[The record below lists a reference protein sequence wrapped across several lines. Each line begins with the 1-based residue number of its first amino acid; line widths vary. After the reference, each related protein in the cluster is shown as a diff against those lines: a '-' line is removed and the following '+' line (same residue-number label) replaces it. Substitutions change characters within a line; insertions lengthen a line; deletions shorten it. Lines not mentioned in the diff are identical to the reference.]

1 MVVKDS
7 PTRGPLLHDQ
17 REWAAGRDN
26 AAAREHEA
34 GGDQREARA
43 QVANLNLLEPKAV
56 PAGSRGEAWS
66 IVLSDELEA
75 VARSAPID
83 ECRRALSRVVREET
97 CQVAAVPVI
106 RGAIELA
113 RDLAGQGNDTR
124 VASRRRGP
132 AAGPASRNGGNQKE
146 RHGTHGRP
154 VEKVLEGGHVRLAMQ
169 DPAHSAYTWAM
180 TDVQDQTPT
189 EAPARRSG
197 AARHQP
203 ISAYGLIGDMRTAAL
218 IGLDG
223 SIDWCCLPRFDSA
236 SVFAAILDTERGG
249 TWAIHPEGRW
259 TSTQRYLPRTNILET
274 IFRTAD
280 EAVISVTDFMPVAED
295 GRPSGPHPEI
305 HRRLRCNRGRALM
318 SMVFMPR
325 FEYGARTTRLEVLR
339 AGLFATDRTD
349 QVLTLSSGKPFEWM
363 IEQSIATARFGLE
376 KGEERWLVLRYD
388 DDDIHP
394 VDRYESA
401 RKLDNTAAF
410 WQKWS
415 SKVRYRGSYRG
426 MVKRSALA
434 LKLLTHAET
443 GAMIAAPTTSLPET
457 IGGVRNWDYRFV
469 WLRDAAFTLEALDAV
484 GHYHEADQFMR
495 FLKKVCRHEGGG
507 HLQIM
512 YGIDGRRDL
521 VERQLDHLSGY
532 RNSRPVRVGN
542 GAVGQLQLDVYGEVM
557 ETADIWRRN
566 HEMTEGT
573 WRVLRGLV
581 DWVSKNWPLPD
592 SSIWEVRG
600 EVRHYVFS
608 KVMTWVALDR
618 GVRMAEELSLEGDTA
633 GWRAARDALHAEIM
647 ERGWSEERQSFVQSY
662 GDTSLDAAALAIP
675 MVRFLPWNH
684 PRVHATVRAI
694 ARELTTMDGELV
706 YRYRHPDGLEG
717 EEGAFS
723 ICTFWLAQALAMI
736 GERERAERVF
746 RRMLRHANHVGLYSE
761 EIDPLTGEFLGNFP
775 QAFTHIAL
783 INCAAALARLEKRS

>member
-1 MVVKDS
+1 M
-7 PTRGPLLHDQ
+7 
-17 REWAAGRDN
+17 
-26 AAAREHEA
+26 
-34 GGDQREARA
+34 
-43 QVANLNLLEPKAV
+43 QVL
-56 PAGSRGEAWS
+56 
-66 IVLSDELEA
+66 
-75 VARSAPID
+75 
-83 ECRRALSRVVREET
+83 
-97 CQVAAVPVI
+97 
-106 RGAIELA
+106 
-113 RDLAGQGNDTR
+113 
-124 VASRRRGP
+124 
-132 AAGPASRNGGNQKE
+132 
-146 RHGTHGRP
+146 
-154 VEKVLEGGHVRLAMQ
+154 
-169 DPAHSAYTWAM
+169 AHSAYTWAM

-189 EAPARRSG
+189 ETPARRSG

-203 ISAYGLIGDMRTAAL
+203 ISAYGVIGDMRTAAL
-218 IGLDG
+218 IALDG

-236 SVFAAILDTERGG
+236 SVFAALLDTERGG

-274 IFRTAD
+274 TFRTAD
-280 EAVISVTDFMPVAED
+280 ESIVSVTDFMPVAED

-305 HRRLRCNRGRALM
+305 HRRLRCTRGRALM

-325 FEYGARTTRLEVLR
+325 FEYGARVTRLEVLR

-349 QVLTLSSGKPFEWM
+349 QVLTLSCGQPFEWM
-363 IEQSIATARFGLE
+363 IEQSTGTARFRLE

-415 SKVRYRGSYRG
+415 SKVHYRGPYRG
-426 MVKRSALA
+426 MVKRSALT

-457 IGGVRNWDYRFV
+457 IGGGRNWDYRFV
-469 WLRDAAFTLEALDAV
+469 WLRDSAFTLAAFDAV
-484 GHYHEADQFMR
+484 GHYRESDHFMR

-581 DWVSKNWPLPD
+581 DWVSENWHLPD

-608 KVMTWVALDR
+608 KVMSWVALDR

-662 GDTSLDAAALAIP
+662 DDAALDAAALAIP

-684 PRVHATVRAI
+684 PRVHATVRAV

-717 EEGAFS
+717 EEGCFS

-736 GERERAERVF
+736 GERDRAERVF
-746 RRMLRHANHVGLYSE
+746 RRMLQHANHVGLYSE

-783 INCAAALARLEKRS
+783 INCAAALARLEKQS